1 MDGGI
6 IMKKSFRI
14 LNVRMYDY
22 KLLEKYLNEMAKKG
36 WHLIS
41 FHSFLTGLMV
51 FEKREE
57 TNTRY
62 MVDYY
67 KTQKYFDMNEEEKMK
82 EYHMLVE
89 QYGYQYILSWNYIQ
103 IYQVVSE
110 NAMMIHDDTS
120 EAGMYENVK
129 QYLKDKVLFTMFS
142 IIVLFLSERG
152 RLWNFLLITILCQIY
167 IEIPYIHYMIRRH
180 ETKSLIA
187 LKCDTIISLFL
198 ALFFVM
204 IFLWEAPLL
213 GSMILVCSIGYVL
226 YQEKYQK
233 KQKGINQ

>member
-1 MDGGI
+1 M
-6 IMKKSFRI
+6 MKKCFRI

-22 KLLEKYLNEMAKKG
+22 KLLEKYLNEMARKG
-36 WHLIS
+36 WHLVS

-51 FEKREE
+51 FEKWEE
-57 TNTRY
+57 TDIRY

-67 KTQKYFDMNEEEKMK
+67 KTQKYFDMKEEEKMK

-103 IYQVVSE
+103 IYQIVSE
-110 NAMMIHDDTS
+110 NAMVIHDDAS

-129 QYLKDKVLFTMFS
+129 QYLEDKVLFTMFS

-152 RLWNFLLITILCQIY
+152 RLWDFLLITILCQIY

-198 ALFFVM
+198 ALLFVT
-204 IFLWEAPLL
+204 IFVWECPLF

-226 YQEKYQK
+226 FQAIYRK
-233 KQKGINQ
+233 KQKDIIH